1 MRTTNFFY
9 YMLLILV
16 LTGMMYCG
24 ENNDNA
30 NTTNGN
36 EPDSTNLKSDSAMSA
51 HNRDPSTAYPE
62 PPVTGNNQDS
72 SRSKDSAK
80 KQP

>member
-9 YMLLILV
+9 YMLLILA

-24 ENNDNA
+24 SGS
-30 NTTNGN
+30 NTEDVNTA
-36 EPDSTNLKSDSAMSA
+36 DSSSMKSDSAMSA

-62 PPVTGNNQDS
+62 PPVTGSNQDS
-72 SRSKDSAK
+72 SRTKDSAN

>member
-16 LTGMMYCG
+16 LMGMMYCG
-24 ENNDNA
+24 SGNNTEDA
-30 NTTNGN
+30 NTA
-36 EPDSTNLKSDSAMSA
+36 DSSSMKSDSAMSA

-62 PPVTGNNQDS
+62 PPVTGSNQDS
-72 SRSKDSAK
+72 SRTKDSAN